1 MTAVVTIIAI
11 CLTVLTLW
19 AAHMF
24 NRVIEFNGKVIE
36 MFGIIGEGTDGMGNS
51 VEQLMDRMNRVEQIS
66 ANAQA
71 KAIALERKINGN

>member
-1 MTAVVTIIAI
+1 MTVVVTIITI

-19 AAHMF
+19 VAHMF